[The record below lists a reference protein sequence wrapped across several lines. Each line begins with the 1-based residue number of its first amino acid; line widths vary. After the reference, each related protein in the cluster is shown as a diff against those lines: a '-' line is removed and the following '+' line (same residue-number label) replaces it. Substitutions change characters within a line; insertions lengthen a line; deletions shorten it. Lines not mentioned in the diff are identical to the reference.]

1 LHTASEAISDQP
13 DKEILQMKKGKS
25 VIKEACDLL
34 SSLGSQDMQNIANG
48 SHMLTHF
55 VTIVMAEWLIFVS
68 FTPAR

>member
-1 LHTASEAISDQP
+1 
-13 DKEILQMKKGKS
+13 MKKGKS